1 MRHGKEEVRG
11 GAFREG
17 RKMGCKRLDEREGK
31 LKGKEGGETNGE
43 CGRGR
48 QGSEGERRTGGR
60 AGGGVSEG
68 GREGWREGGGGG
80 GLISG
85 V

>member
-1 MRHGKEEVRG
+1 MKRRKGYEVGMEGGERGRKGQGSEAWEGGSEG

-48 QGSEGERRTGGR
+48 QGREGGRRTGGR
-60 AGGGVSEG
+60 AE
-68 GREGWREGGGGG
+68 E
-80 GLISG
+80 
-85 V
+85 